1 MNRVA
6 IVVALSV
13 TAGIGGGA
21 IASSSMPQN
30 AKADVLREHVQRQ
43 LRDVASSFDGV
54 MGYDVVDLTDGRTF
68 GALQDDVFPTASSI
82 KLALIYELFK
92 QVDEGRIALEDV
104 RPLNPAFKVG
114 GSGVLHELTTPSLSI
129 RDYATLMVVLSDN
142 TATNVLIDAVQMT
155 RVNDRMTA
163 LGLGHT
169 KLRRRMMD
177 REAAL
182 RGDENV
188 STPAELAKLLQI
200 MYRGDGLT
208 PASRDTL
215 IAILKKSKDT
225 PLRRGVP
232 PNVDV
237 ANKPGDLEG
246 VATDAGIVYVKNRPY
261 VLAVMTSYANDGGG
275 GARAIEAASR
285 AVYDYFHKLAS
296 GGELGRM
303 IR

>member
-1 MNRVA
+1 M
-6 IVVALSV
+6 
-13 TAGIGGGA
+13 
-21 IASSSMPQN
+21 
-30 AKADVLREHVQRQ
+30 
-43 LRDVASSFDGV
+43 
-54 MGYDVVDLTDGRTF
+54 
-68 GALQDDVFPTASSI
+68 
-82 KLALIYELFK
+82 
-92 QVDEGRIALEDV
+92 